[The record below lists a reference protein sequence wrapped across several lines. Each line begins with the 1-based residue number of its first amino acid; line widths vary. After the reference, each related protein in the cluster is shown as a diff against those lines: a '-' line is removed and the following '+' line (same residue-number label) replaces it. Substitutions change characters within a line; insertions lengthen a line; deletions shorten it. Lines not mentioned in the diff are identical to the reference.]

1 MIDSV
6 ARRFF
11 LEVFVANK
19 ISKIKKIKAKIK
31 EAIQRIKANEI
42 KLSSKI

>member
-1 MIDSV
+1 MSEIDFFKIYFPLSSRYLAMIDSV

-19 ISKIKKIKAKIK
+19 ISKIKKIKA
-31 EAIQRIKANEI
+31 
-42 KLSSKI
+42 S